1 MKVQKY
7 FIGGIL
13 ACTVFESVTENSNVV
28 KGLDKVLSIKYV

>member
-13 ACTVFESVTENSNVV
+13 AYTVFESVTENSNVV
-28 KGLDKVLSIKYV
+28 NGLEERFID